1 MLLIARGLCYTKNME
16 KIITTSVEE
25 TRKLGEALAKE
36 LKGGEI
42 ICLEG
47 ELGSGKTA
55 FAQGMLKGLKVEGP
69 YTSPTFLIIKHYKK
83 EIPNPKSQIPN
94 KSENYKLQITNY
106 LATPDLAK
114 PDNLQDI
121 YHIDAYRVSSADILE
136 LGWEEIMKNKNN
148 VIIIE
153 WADRIKRIIPK
164 SAIWFKFRLAGKN
177 KRDIRLKT

>member
-1 MLLIARGLCYTKNME
+1 LFTAYYLLLTTIARGLCYTINME

-36 LKGGEI
+36 LRGGEI

-55 FAQGMLKGLKVEGP
+55 FAQGILKGLKVEGP
-69 YTSPTFLIIKHYKK
+69 YTSPTFVIMKQYNRGTRNAERGTKDKK
-83 EIPNPKSQIPN
+83 IRDTRYAIR
-94 KSENYKLQITNY
+94 
-106 LATPDLAK
+106 DVC
-114 PDNLQDI
+114 
-121 YHIDAYRVSSADILE
+121 HIDAYRVNSADILE
-136 LGWEEIMKNKNN
+136 LGWEEIVKNKNN

-177 KRDIRLKT
+177 KREIKS